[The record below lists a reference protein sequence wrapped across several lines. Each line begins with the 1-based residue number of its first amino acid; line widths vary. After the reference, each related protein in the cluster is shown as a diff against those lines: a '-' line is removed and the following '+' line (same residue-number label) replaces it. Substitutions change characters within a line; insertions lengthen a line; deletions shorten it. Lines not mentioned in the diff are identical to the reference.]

1 MKALVLTGVKQLKVE
16 DIPVPKT
23 KDNEVLIH
31 SYYAGICG
39 TDFGL
44 YNGLPGSA
52 PAVPPIVLGHEA
64 AGVVAKVGKNV
75 KGFKK
80 GDRVTMDPNCYCG
93 HCRYCHIGIPEMCDN
108 LSAVGVT
115 RNGGLEQYFTAPA
128 TNVYHVPA
136 NVPLKD
142 AATTEP
148 VSCALHGVKLI
159 HTSPYQRALVIGD
172 GFEGLLFCQI
182 LKAYG
187 VRSVTLVG
195 RHDDKLAEEKKAV
208 GADRVINATK
218 EKIPAKYDVTVD
230 AVGLPQTQEAAV
242 NATVKGAQVIL
253 FGVGKPNQHFSMNTY
268 KVYQKEL
275 TVHGS
280 FINPNAFVDSLALLS
295 TGKVKVAPIV
305 KNVLKLDEVADVL
318 GGKDKRV
325 GKCVVS
331 TK

>member
-1 MKALVLTGVKQLKVE
+1 MKALVLKGVKHFEIE
-16 DIPVPKT
+16 DIQKPTP
-23 KDNEVLIH
+23 KDNEVLIDAK
-31 SYYAGICG
+31 YAGICG
-39 TDFGL
+39 TDNAL

-52 PAVPPIVLGHEA
+52 PAVPPIVLGHEVS
-64 AGVVAKVGKNV
+64 GVVESTGKNV

-80 GDRVTMDPNCYCG
+80 GDRVTVDPNCYCG
-93 HCRYCHIGIPEMCDN
+93 KCRYCHIGIPEMCDN

-115 RNGGLEQYFTAPA
+115 RNGGLEQAFTAPA
-128 TNVYHVPA
+128 TNVYKVPA

-148 VSCALHGVKLI
+148 VSCALHGVKLL
-159 HTSPYQRALVIGD
+159 HTSPYQNALVIGD

-187 VRSVTLVG
+187 VNSVTLVG
-195 RHDDKLAEEKKAV
+195 RHDDKLAEEKKATGV
-208 GADRVINATK
+208 DAVINAKK
-218 EKIPAKYDVTVD
+218 EKIPAKYDITVD

-242 NATVKGAQVIL
+242 DSTVKGAQVL
-253 FGVGKPNQHFSMNTY
+253 MFGVGKPNQHFSMNTY

-275 TVHGS
+275 TVKGS

-305 KNVLKLDEVADVL
+305 KNVLKLDQVADAL
-318 GGKDKRV
+318 SGKYT
-325 GKCVVS
+325 GKCVV
-331 TK
+331 KIDA